1 MESIGV
7 KIQVDG
13 GKQFRAELEQIK
25 QTSKAMS
32 AELKNVVNGLD
43 STGDAAIDARKQ
55 ISLLGGLMDEAGKKV
70 SRLSEQL
77 KQQETNL
84 KGMKDAL
91 AAAVAQYGAGSP
103 EVQKLTNAITR
114 QETEIA
120 KTKTQLAQAK
130 GEYASYGQQ
139 LDAAE
144 KELKDV
150 EGASKKAGK
159 ATEDAGKQA
168 EKAAGGWTII
178 KGAIKDF
185 VVSAVKSAVN
195 GLKSLVKEAVKAS
208 DAMDKFG
215 QTLSFGGFSADEIN
229 NVSAAIKSYADK
241 TVYDL
246 ETIANTTATL
256 GANGVKDFEKLTEAM
271 GNLNAV
277 AGGDANTFQSVAL
290 ALTQTAGAGKLTTE
304 NWRQMMNQ
312 IPGAAGVLKQA
323 LLDAG
328 AYTGNFEE
336 ALKKGKIT
344 AEEFNAAIMKV
355 GNEPIAVE
363 AAASAK
369 TFEGAIGN
377 LKATV
382 VSALQS
388 IIGMIGMENITGFI
402 NSVTDFIS
410 DKMMPAIQE
419 MGNWINDNLM
429 PIIRTASAWIQA
441 NVVPVVRNIYSWFV
455 EKILPIIIRLGAILQ
470 ETLMPVIISVF
481 NWIKEHVVPIISSI
495 ISFLGTVLP
504 PIINALVSVL
514 KPVINFLKAALEP
527 AIKVISVALGGIID
541 AGKKVVDFFKNMKIE
556 IPKIKLPHFKISGKF
571 SLNPLQVPHLDID
584 WYDKG
589 GIFRSPSII
598 GVGEKRPEFVGALD
612 DLRQIF
618 REEAGVNAGVNINV
632 YASDNMNVNELA
644 EIISDK
650 IQANIT
656 RRTAVYA

>member
-13 GKQFRAELEQIK
+13 GKQFKAELEQIK

-32 AELKNVVNGLD
+32 AELKNVVAGLD
-43 STGDAAIDARKQ
+43 STGDAAQDAQKK
-55 ISLLGGLMDEAGKKV
+55 ISLLSGLMEEAGKKV
-70 SRLSEQL
+70 GLLSDQL
-77 KQQETNL
+77 KQQEANL
-84 KGMKDAL
+84 DKMNGAL
-91 AAAVAQYGAGSP
+91 AEAKSKYGETSP
-103 EVQKLTNAITR
+103 EVQKLTNQITR

-144 KELKDV
+144 QELKDV

-159 ATEDAGKQA
+159 ATEDAGEQA
-168 EKAAGGWTII
+168 EKAAGGWSII

-195 GLKSLVKEAVKAS
+195 GLKNLVSEAVKAT

-215 QTLSFGGFSADEIN
+215 QTLSFGGFSAEEIKD
-229 NVSAAIKSYADK
+229 VSTAVRSYADK

-256 GANGVKDFEKLTEAM
+256 GSNGVKDFEKLTEAM

-336 ALKKGKIT
+336 ALKKGEIT

-363 AAASAK
+363 AAQSAK
-369 TFEGAIGN
+369 TFEGAMGN

-388 IIGMIGMENITGFI
+388 IIDMIGMENITGFI
-402 NSVTDFIS
+402 NGVTSFIS
-410 DKMMPAIQE
+410 DKMMPAIQQ
-419 MGNWINDNLM
+419 MGAWINDNLM
-429 PIIRTASAWIQA
+429 PIIRTASSWIQS
-441 NVVPVVRNIYSWFV
+441 NVIPIVRTIYSWFV
-455 EKILPIIIRLGAILQ
+455 EKILPIILRLVGVLK
-470 ETLMPVIISVF
+470 ETLMPVIMSAL
-481 NWIKEHVVPIISSI
+481 NWIREHVVPIVQTIV
-495 ISFLGTVLP
+495 SFLGTILP
-504 PIINALVSVL
+504 PIINGIVSAL
-514 KPVINFLKAALEP
+514 KPVINFLKTALEP
-527 AIKVISVALGGIID
+527 AVKAISTALGGIID
-541 AGKKVVDFFKNMKIE
+541 ACRKVVEFFKNMKIK
-556 IPKIKLPHFKISGKF
+556 IPEIKLPHFSVKGKF
-571 SLNPLQVPHLDID
+571 SLNPLEVPKLGID
-584 WYDKG
+584 WYDRG

-618 REEAGVNAGVNINV
+618 REEAGVNAGVTINV

-644 EIISDK
+644 DIISDK
-650 IQANIT
+650 IQSGVM
-656 RRTAVYA
+656 RRTAAYA

>member
-13 GKQFRAELEQIK
+13 GKQFKAELEQIK

-32 AELKNVVNGLD
+32 AELKNVVAGLD
-43 STGDAAIDARKQ
+43 STGDAAQDAQKK
-55 ISLLGGLMDEAGKKV
+55 ISLLSGLMEEAGKKV
-70 SRLSEQL
+70 GLLSDQL
-77 KQQETNL
+77 KQQEANL
-84 KGMKDAL
+84 DKMNGAL
-91 AAAVAQYGAGSP
+91 AEAKSKYGETSP
-103 EVQKLTNAITR
+103 EVQKLTNQITR

-144 KELKDV
+144 QELKDV

-159 ATEDAGKQA
+159 ATEDAGEQA
-168 EKAAGGWTII
+168 EKAAGGWSVI

-195 GLKSLVKEAVKAS
+195 GMKSLVTEAVKAS
-208 DAMDKFG
+208 DAMDKFK

-229 NVSAAIKSYADK
+229 EVSAAVKSYADK
-241 TVYDL
+241 TVYDM

-277 AGGDANTFQSVAL
+277 AGGDANSFQSVAT

-328 AYTGNFEE
+328 AYTGNFED
-336 ALKKGKIT
+336 ALKKGEIT

-363 AAASAK
+363 AAQSAK
-369 TFEGAIGN
+369 TFEGAMGN
-377 LKATV
+377 LKATA

-388 IIGMIGMENITGFI
+388 IIDMIGMENITGFI
-402 NSVTDFIS
+402 NSVTNFVS
-410 DKMMPAIQE
+410 DKMMPAIQQ
-419 MGNWINDNLM
+419 MGAWINDNLM
-429 PIIRTASAWIQA
+429 PIIRTASSWIQS
-441 NVVPVVRNIYSWFV
+441 NVVPIVRTIYSWFV
-455 EKILPIIIRLGAILQ
+455 EKILPIILRLVGVLK
-470 ETLMPVIISVF
+470 ETLMPVIMSAI
-481 NWIKEHVVPIISSI
+481 NWIREHVVPIVQTIV
-495 ISFLGTVLP
+495 SFLGTILP
-504 PIINALVSVL
+504 PIINALVSAL
-514 KPVINFLKAALEP
+514 RPVVNFLKTALEP
-527 AIKVISVALGGIID
+527 AVKAISTALGGIID
-541 AGKKVVDFFKNMKIE
+541 AGRKVVEFFKNMKIK
-556 IPKIKLPHFKISGKF
+556 IPEIKLPHFSVKGKF
-571 SLNPLQVPHLDID
+571 SLNPLEVPKLGID
-584 WYDKG
+584 WYDRG

-618 REEAGVNAGVNINV
+618 REEAGVNAGVTINV

-644 EIISDK
+644 DIVSDK
-650 IQANIT
+650 IQSAVM
-656 RRTAVYA
+656 RRSAAYA